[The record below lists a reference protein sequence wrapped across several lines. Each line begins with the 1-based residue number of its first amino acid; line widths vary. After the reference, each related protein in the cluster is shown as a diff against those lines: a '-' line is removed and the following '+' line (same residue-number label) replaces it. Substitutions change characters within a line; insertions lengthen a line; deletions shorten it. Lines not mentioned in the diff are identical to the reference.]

1 MVFVRNQ
8 KIAAG
13 IIFFAG
19 AWLLAPSLVA
29 KESNSSSSGE
39 VTFSEHIAPL
49 IFKNCYECHRP
60 REAAPFTLMNY
71 RDVSKRAKTIQAVLQ
86 QRFMPPWH
94 PAPGHV
100 EFRNSR
106 RLSDDQ
112 IALFSNWIAT
122 GKAEGEVDKVP
133 KLPSYAGGW
142 TLGKPD
148 LTVSMASEFAVPA
161 EGNDVYR
168 NFVIPL
174 DLPEDKWLTAIEI
187 RPSERSVVHHVLYFT
202 DDSGTARQRDGSDGN
217 PGFRG
222 MGFQATHVGGWAVGG
237 VAAKLPYGLAREL
250 RRGSDLILACHF
262 HPVGKAA
269 KVKITA
275 ALYFAD
281 KKPTRDFV
289 RIQAPPGYG
298 RGTKLSKGIPP
309 GENNFRISGN
319 YTLASEAE
327 LVQLFGHAH
336 YICTSMK
343 ATATLPDGT
352 VLDLLSLPEW
362 DFNWQ
367 GLYQL
372 KEGLR
377 LPKGTVLR
385 GEVNYDN
392 SADNP
397 NNPNDPPKLIKWGT
411 QTSDEMGSL
420 FFGMAV
426 DDASLFQSKRQ
437 PQRKRSEG
445 PPLEARLKALD
456 KNRDG
461 KLKKSELPAKFQS
474 SLARFDRNNDG
485 ELDRK
490 EIQAAMPAIRRLLEG
505 KGRR

>member
-1 MVFVRNQ
+1 MTFIGIKKFAIGIVFLAV
-8 KIAAG
+8 
-13 IIFFAG
+13 
-19 AWLLAPSLVA
+19 AWLLGPSLAA
-29 KESNSSSSGE
+29 KEARLSPSGE

-60 REAAPFTLMNY
+60 GEAAPFTLMNY
-71 RDVSKRAKTIQAVLQ
+71 RDVSKRAKTIQDVLQ
-86 QRFMPPWH
+86 KRFMPPWH
-94 PAPGHV
+94 PAPGDV
-100 EFRNSR
+100 EFHNSR
-106 RLSDDQ
+106 RLSDEQ
-112 IALFSNWIAT
+112 IALFDGWVAT
-122 GKAEGEVDKVP
+122 GKAEGDAGKLP
-133 KLPSYAGGW
+133 KLPSFAGGW
-142 TLGKPD
+142 SLGKPD
-148 LTVSMASEFAVPA
+148 LTVSMASDFSVPA
-161 EGNDVYR
+161 EGNDIYR
-168 NFVIPL
+168 NFAIPL

-187 RPSERSVVHHVLYFT
+187 RPNERSVVHHVLYFT
-202 DDSGTARQRDGSDGN
+202 DQSGAARLQDGRDGK

-222 MGFQATHVGGWAVGG
+222 MGFKATQVGGWAVGG
-237 VAAKLPYGLAREL
+237 VASKLPYGLARKLPQE
-250 RRGSDLILACHF
+250 SDLILGCHF

-281 KKPTRDFV
+281 KKPSRDFV
-289 RIQAPPGYG
+289 RIQAPAGYG
-298 RGTKLSKGIPP
+298 RRTKLSKGIPA
-309 GENNFRISGN
+309 GDRNFRISGN
-319 YTLASEAE
+319 YTLPSEAE

-352 VLDLLSLPEW
+352 ILDLLSLPEW

-377 LPKGTVLR
+377 LPKGTVLS

-397 NNPNDPPKLIKWGT
+397 NNPNDPPKRIKWGP

-426 DDASLFQSKRQ
+426 DDASLFESKRQ
-437 PQRKRSEG
+437 AKRKQTG
-445 PPLEARLKALD
+445 GQGLEARLKALD

-461 KLKKSELPAKFQS
+461 KLVRSELPAKFQS
-474 SLARFDRNNDG
+474 SMSRFDKNKDGAMDRN
-485 ELDRK
+485 ELK
-490 EIQAAMPAIRRLLEG
+490 VAMPAILRLL
-505 KGRR
+505 KAQGRR